1 MALSK
6 TFNTLCHDVL
16 IAKLDAYSFS
26 SKSLSYI
33 HSHLNKRF
41 QKTNVNCDFSLWEKF
56 FSGVHQGSILG
67 HFYCIYVYI
76 NDILFFV
83 DEAFLINYE
92 DDTPLY
98 SAQNT
103 TYLVPHNYMVL
114 NLVKCYYMTS
124 GPNTTKMN
132 FSLKM
137 AQLYLLSA
145 EKHAVL
151 KITIDFH
158 LTFYSHLKQLCKK
171 VANALNA
178 LTRIASYRT
187 HNPK

>member
-1 MALSK
+1 MALSR
-6 TFNTLCHDVL
+6 TFDTLCHDVL

-41 QKTNVNCDFSLWEKF
+41 QKTNVNCDFSLWDF
-56 FSGVHQGSILG
+56 PRSSSRIYSWPLLL
-67 HFYCIYVYI
+67 YICIYI

-98 SAQNT
+98 STQNT
-103 TYLVPHNYMVL
+103 TSLVPHNYMVL

-124 GPNTTKMN
+124 GSNTTKMN
-132 FSLKM
+132 F
-137 AQLYLLSA
+137 
-145 EKHAVL
+145 
-151 KITIDFH
+151 F
-158 LTFYSHLKQLCKK
+158 
-171 VANALNA
+171 
-178 LTRIASYRT
+178 
-187 HNPK
+187 